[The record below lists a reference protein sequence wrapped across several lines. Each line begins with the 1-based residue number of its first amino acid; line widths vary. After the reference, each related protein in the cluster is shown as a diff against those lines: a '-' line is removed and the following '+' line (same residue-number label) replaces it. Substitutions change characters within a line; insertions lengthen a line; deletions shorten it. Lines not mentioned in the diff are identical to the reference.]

1 MKIGRV
7 RVSDVRVIKKRAL
20 DSRYRERKYPDAF
33 VPFYLY
39 GNGDNYFVDHMLLRA
54 PNGQLSAQVSIDFA
68 SSLPS
73 DALAKGLLL
82 TVDRSDAA
90 MQPADKESTAWFKEG
105 AEFPVK
111 VYFDPN
117 RAEAHGP
124 GLVNIIALNK
134 PAPIA
139 HGTMKLGKPVI
150 DLQRLNTQDFTKDP
164 AAHRRMVSF
173 TSRAANP
180 QTKLEWRQAIT
191 SLFDD

>member
-39 GNGDNYFVDHMLLRA
+39 GNNSNYFVDHMLLRA

-68 SSLPS
+68 SSLSS

-82 TVDRSDAA
+82 TVDRSEAA

-111 VYFDPN
+111 VYSDPHP
-117 RAEAHGP
+117 ADAHGP
-124 GLVNIIALNK
+124 DLVNIIALNEY
-134 PAPIA
+134 A
-139 HGTMKLGKPVI
+139 HGAMKLGKPVV

-164 AAHRRMVSF
+164 AVHRRMVSF
-173 TSRAANP
+173 TSRAAHP

>member
-1 MKIGRV
+1 MLFRSV
-7 RVSDVRVIKKRAL
+7 RAIKKRAL
-20 DSRYRERKYPDAF
+20 DSRYREREYPDAF

-39 GNGDNYFVDHMLLRA
+39 GNGNNYFVDHMLLRA

-73 DALAKGLLL
+73 DALTKGVLL

-111 VYFDPN
+111 VYSDPHP
-117 RAEAHGP
+117 ADAHGP
-124 GLVNIIALNK
+124 DLVNIIALNEC
-134 PAPIA
+134 A
-139 HGTMKLGKPVI
+139 HGTMKLGKPVV

-164 AAHRRMVSF
+164 AVHRRMVSF
-173 TSRAANP
+173 TSRAAHP